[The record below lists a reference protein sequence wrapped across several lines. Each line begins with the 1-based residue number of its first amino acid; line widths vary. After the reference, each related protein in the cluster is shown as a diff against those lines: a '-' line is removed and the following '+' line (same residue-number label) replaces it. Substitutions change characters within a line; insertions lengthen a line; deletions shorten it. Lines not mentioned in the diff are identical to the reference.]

1 MDVLIDTDP
10 GMGTLGSEPEDALA
24 IAMAL
29 VSPEVTV
36 RAITC
41 VHGNVPVRHSY
52 ANAAHLLELLGRT
65 DVPLAAGE
73 ERPLLGA
80 RRREPLRWL
89 EERDACE
96 RLLPPAQPPYAQ
108 PRAVETI
115 LRTAR
120 TSDGLTIVAIGPLT
134 NLAAALVA
142 DPALGDRLEQVVVM
156 GGAFEVPGN
165 VSPTA
170 EFNFFMDPEA
180 AQIVLDS
187 GVRPV
192 LVGLDVCHQTHLTR
206 RQIAATGFTT
216 ELGRFVQRACA
227 SWLPAMAASEDQGP
241 HLYDTLAVAG
251 AFRPELLTLETA
263 FVQIETASETGA
275 GTSLAWL
282 PGRPSAWSRPNDGD
296 NALVATGVDVAGFEA
311 LFADRVLARL

>member
-10 GMGTLGSEPEDALA
+10 GMGTLGADPEDSLA
-24 IAMAL
+24 ITMAL

-73 ERPLLGA
+73 ERPLLGM
-80 RRREPLRWL
+80 RRREPLRL
-89 EERDACE
+89 LAERDAYE
-96 RLLPPAQPPYAQ
+96 RVIPVAQPPYAN

-120 TSDGLTIVAIGPLT
+120 ESDGLTIVAIGPLT
-134 NLAAALVA
+134 NVAAALVA
-142 DPALGDRLEQVVVM
+142 DPALVERLEKLVVM

-165 VSPTA
+165 ITPTA

-180 AQIVLDS
+180 AQIVLES

-192 LVGLDVCHQTHLTR
+192 LVGLDVCHQTHLTN
-206 RQIAATGFTT
+206 RQLATAGMHS
-216 ELGRFVQRACA
+216 ELGRFMQRACT
-227 SWLPAMAASEDQGP
+227 SWLPAIDAGEDEGP
-241 HLYDTLAVAG
+241 NLYDTLAVAS
-251 AFRPELLTLETA
+251 AFRPDLLTVEEA
-263 FVQIETASETGA
+263 FVQIETASEAGA
-275 GTSLAWL
+275 GTSMAWL
-282 PGRPSAWSRPNDGD
+282 PGRWSAWSRPNGAE
-296 NALVATGVDVAGFEA
+296 NALVATGIDVVAFEA
-311 LFADRVLARL
+311 LFTERVLAQL